1 MFLRSSAFMALAKY
15 HVRKQIKSTVCWKI
29 SPCYLFH
36 FSGMV
41 GFCPTI
47 TAIIPSNSF
56 LNIYILIY
64 KLKAMINL
72 ASLTVRSI
80 F

>member
-1 MFLRSSAFMALAKY
+1 MVLRSSAFMALARY
-15 HVRKQIKSTVCWKI
+15 HVI
-29 SPCYLFH
+29 SQQYVEKYLHVIYFILV
-36 FSGMV
+36 MV
-41 GFCPTI
+41 GFCSKI
-47 TAIIPSNSF
+47 TAITPSNSF